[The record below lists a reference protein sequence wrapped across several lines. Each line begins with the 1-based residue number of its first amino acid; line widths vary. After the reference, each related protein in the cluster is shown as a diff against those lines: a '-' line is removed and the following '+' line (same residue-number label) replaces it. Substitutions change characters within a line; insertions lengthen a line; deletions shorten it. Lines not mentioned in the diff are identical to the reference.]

1 MSLFSAYNLST
12 MYEITDDSARMPLYH
27 FVTGYLPQNTKAPE
41 LDDSNTATAL
51 RADAEWT
58 GEDVS
63 TGTGV
68 TEDVLGIYLSYLVAI
83 GFMPSPQASG
93 KAKSLR
99 QTVLSKVQQDALS
112 KIGGRGGA
120 ETVAARSVPSA

>member
-1 MSLFSAYNLST
+1 
-12 MYEITDDSARMPLYH
+12 MPLYH
-27 FVTGYLPQNTKAPE
+27 FVTGNLPQNTKAPE
-41 LDDSNTATAL
+41 LDDSNTAAAL
-51 RADAEWT
+51 RTDAKWT

-63 TGTGV
+63 RGTGV
-68 TEDVLGIYLSYLVAI
+68 TEDLLGIYLSYLLSI

-99 QTVLSKVQQDALS
+99 QIVLSKAQQEALT

-120 ETVAARSVPSA
+120 ETVAARPVSAA

>member
-1 MSLFSAYNLST
+1 
-12 MYEITDDSARMPLYH
+12 MYEGTDDTFRMPLYH
-27 FVTGYLPQNTKAPE
+27 FVTGNLPQNTKAPE

-51 RADAEWT
+51 RTDAKWT

-63 TGTGV
+63 GGTGV
-68 TEDVLGIYLSYLVAI
+68 TEDILKVYLSYLVAI

-99 QTVLSKVQQDALS
+99 QTVLSKAQQEALS
-112 KIGGRGGA
+112 KVGGRGGA
-120 ETVAARSVPSA
+120 ETVAARAVPSA

>member
-1 MSLFSAYNLST
+1 MCES
-12 MYEITDDSARMPLYH
+12 TDDSSRMPLYH
-27 FVTGYLPQNTKAPE
+27 FVTGNLPQNTKAPE

-51 RADAEWT
+51 KADAEWT
-58 GEDVS
+58 GEDFS
-63 TGTGV
+63 AGTGV

-83 GFMPSPQASG
+83 GFMPSPSAAG

-99 QTVLSKVQQDALS
+99 QTVLSKAQQDALS

-120 ETVAARSVPSA
+120 DTVAARSVPSA